1 MSLLTIRKYGD
12 PVLREKCMAVVKVD
26 DSIKKLMD
34 DMAQTMYNNRGVG
47 LSAPQV
53 GIKQRVIV
61 VDDSTGLICI
71 ANPVILSR
79 EGKKA
84 MIEGCLSIPG
94 IEVEIRRASE
104 VTVEG
109 LDRGCKHVELSVS
122 GLAGRAVQH
131 EIDHLDGKLIIDY
144 LSLVKRHLIKKKLR
158 TISSQGDSV
167 LY

>member
-12 PVLREKCMAVVKVD
+12 TVLREKCTAVVEVD
-26 DSIKKLMD
+26 DSIRKLMD
-34 DMAQTMYNNRGVG
+34 DMAQTMYNNRGAG
-47 LSAPQV
+47 LAAPQV

-61 VDDSTGLICI
+61 VDGGAGLICI
-71 ANPVILSR
+71 ANPVILSG

-109 LDRGCKHVELSVS
+109 LDRSGKHVEFSVN

-131 EIDHLDGKLIIDY
+131 EIDHLNGKLIIDY
-144 LSLVKRHLIKKKLR
+144 LSLVKRQFIKKKLR
-158 TISSQGDSV
+158 TISSQPQKGA
-167 LY
+167 

>member
-34 DMAQTMYNNRGVG
+34 DMAQTMYSSRGVG
-47 LSAPQV
+47 LAAPQV

-61 VDDSTGLICI
+61 VDGSTGLICI
-71 ANPVILSR
+71 ANPVILSG

-104 VTVEG
+104 ITVEG
-109 LDRGCKHVELSVS
+109 LDRSGKHIELSVN
-122 GLAGRAVQH
+122 GLAGRAIQH

-144 LSLVKRHLIKKKLR
+144 LSLVKRQLIKKKLR
-158 TISSQGDSV
+158 AISSQPQKGA
-167 LY
+167 